1 MAIMEEQPFKKH
13 LNLWGD
19 KNALFIV
26 HNKPCFYSND
36 SACNRSRNSGIYIDF
51 LGNLKKCRRNGS
63 DQQFLAY

>member
-13 LNLWGD
+13 LNLWED

-36 SACNRSRNSGIYIDF
+36 SAYNRSRNSGIYIDF
-51 LGNLKKCRRNGS
+51 LGN
-63 DQQFLAY
+63 